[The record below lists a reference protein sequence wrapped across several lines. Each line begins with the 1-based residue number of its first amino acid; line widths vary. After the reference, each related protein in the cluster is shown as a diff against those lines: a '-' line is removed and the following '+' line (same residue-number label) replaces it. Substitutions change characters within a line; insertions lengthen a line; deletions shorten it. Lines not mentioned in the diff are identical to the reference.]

1 MIKEFLEK
9 VLIVK
14 ITIER
19 ERYFVQS
26 FSGLQ

>member
-14 ITIER
+14 ITVESV
-19 ERYFVQS
+19 RYFVQS